1 MKLFKLL
8 MVSLGLL
15 ISFTTR
21 AGEADVITAEAIC
34 DHKQINRCNF
44 QVTVRHADAGWDHYA
59 DKWDIMTPDGKVI
72 ATRVLYHPH
81 ENEQPFTRSLGNVII
96 DEDIREV
103 VIRAHD
109 SVHGYGGETF
119 TLAIPGR

>member
-1 MKLFKLL
+1 MKLFKML
-8 MVSLGLL
+8 MIVASMLTPL
-15 ISFTTR
+15 TAW
-21 AGEADVITAEAIC
+21 AGKADVLNAEAIC

-59 DKWDIMTPDGKVI
+59 DKWDIMTPEGKVI

-96 DEDIREV
+96 DENIREV

-119 TLAIPGR
+119 TLTIPGR